1 MRPHSRASE
10 GTPRV
15 VCLTEAHQPS
25 DLTGGMATAEHPPA
39 RPRALGPDGEW
50 AQPPPLNV
58 VAFLGAGMYL
68 RDAQRRAQREE
79 RDADADAE
87 LPQPRPL
94 ALSPPERPTPPAE
107 TRANDASARD
117 DAGEPSTSVSSSSAA
132 AVCRLVS
139 GGAEFSDAPP
149 RARVCRFCFGEED
162 EEWELDSRW
171 GASRSAMDR
180 CLVSPCGC
188 SGTQK
193 WVHVGCLRRWQRV
206 SVSSSGA
213 VQKKCMVCH
222 QKFRTPR
229 PPMADFLSQWFSPS
243 ATDRLSGYKRAWWQ
257 MLTNTIMAQEGT
269 PHIVAPDQ
277 LARLVVAVELRI
289 WGGREIRGGNGLLRG
304 IQRLAR
310 WCTNAHSVVLITWL
324 ASLGAVSVGDAL
336 AHRGGP
342 MDQIIRG
349 RNGRPGLHSVAAK
362 FVKDVVG
369 RPLGWA
375 LRVVV
380 PGASAA
386 MRVVEPVQ
394 CAISWVERYPQYRVM

>member
-1 MRPHSRASE
+1 
-10 GTPRV
+10 
-15 VCLTEAHQPS
+15 
-25 DLTGGMATAEHPPA
+25 MATAERPPA

-50 AQPPPLNV
+50 TQPPPLNV
-58 VAFLGAGMYL
+58 VAFLGAGLYL

-87 LPQPRPL
+87 RPQPL
-94 ALSPPERPTPPAE
+94 ALPPPERPAPPAE
-107 TRANDASARD
+107 TRVNDASARD
-117 DAGEPSTSVSSSSAA
+117 DGTSDDASEPSTSAPSSTLASSSSSSA
-132 AVCRLVS
+132 VSRPVS
-139 GGAEFSDAPP
+139 GGAEFSDASP
-149 RARVCRFCFGEED
+149 RARVCRFCFVGED
-162 EEWELDSRW
+162 EEWEVDSRR
-171 GASRSAMDR
+171 GGSRSATDG
-180 CLVSPCGC
+180 CLVSPCRC

-193 WVHVGCLRRWQRV
+193 WVHVGCLRQWQRV

-222 QKFRTPR
+222 QKFRLPR

-257 MLTNTIMAQEGT
+257 MLTNTIMAHEGT

-304 IQRLAR
+304 FQRLAR
-310 WCTNAHSVVLITWL
+310 WCTNAHSVVVITWL

-342 MDQIIRG
+342 LDQIIRG
-349 RNGRPGLHSVAAK
+349 GNGRPGWHSVAAK

-375 LRVVV
+375 LRLVV
-380 PGASAA
+380 PGATAA
-386 MRVVEPVQ
+386 MRVAEPVQ
-394 CAISWVERYPQYRVM
+394 GAITWVDRYPQYRVM